1 MICPECGT
9 EYRAG
14 IVTCADC
21 GIDLVEEI
29 ETPPSARLVSLTVT
43 QDSGLIAALADH
55 LEKAG
60 VPYVIEAGTALPLLD
75 DRLID
80 EPAPWSARVWVIDTL
95 EDRARKILARILE
108 SAPAPHESSRPFPGV
123 E

>member
-1 MICPECGT
+1 MICPECET

-14 IVTCADC
+14 VTVCADC
-21 GIDLVEEI
+21 GVDLVHEL
-29 ETPPSARLVSLTVT
+29 ETPPSARLVNLTVT
-43 QDSGLIAALADH
+43 HDSSLVAALAEL

-75 DRLID
+75 DQLVE
-80 EPAPWSARVWVIDTL
+80 EPEPWSGRVWVLDSL
-95 EDRARKILARILE
+95 ESRARQILARVQSGE
-108 SAPAPHESSRPFPGV
+108 AHAPESSRPFPGV